1 MDAEA
6 LRAMVAENRALEPQ
20 LTKRN
25 QQYIF
30 DLKKSLEA
38 ANLSE
43 AEMATALNEIL
54 PILVKEQKGG
64 KTARQLFGTVSERT
78 EAILAKPEPKK
89 ETRPVLMWADNV
101 MFIFGLFAVMLGLM
115 RLFTKDTGQ
124 QTYGLLTL
132 IIASL
137 FGGYAFYLMYK
148 YIYQYERP
156 GADKS
161 KRPKLWKTM
170 LILVPVFFLWIL
182 VFTVSAMLPFN
193 IVLDPFIQLVLGAA
207 VFALRWYLKKKY
219 NIEGSLT
226 IPKN

>member
-1 MDAEA
+1 
-6 LRAMVAENRALEPQ
+6 
-20 LTKRN
+20 
-25 QQYIF
+25 
-30 DLKKSLEA
+30 
-38 ANLSE
+38 
-43 AEMATALNEIL
+43 
-54 PILVKEQKGG
+54 
-64 KTARQLFGTVSERT
+64 
-78 EAILAKPEPKK
+78 
-89 ETRPVLMWADNV
+89 MWADNV